1 MAMQGTWLRAQVR
14 YDLLPL
20 NYFVVLIVLPF
31 MVAVLLSA
39 PQVGWAFAIGLP
51 AAVTIVFILAIYLA
65 LKPFQGEVSFIRG
78 HVFWRGRGSWDQL
91 ARNYVKPSRATQT
104 GLIVDVRSNIRG
116 FRISFRNDQ
125 DVTLFIGW
133 LKDAGVPIAQ
143 AAR

>member
-1 MAMQGTWLRAQVR
+1 MR

-20 NYFVVLIVLPF
+20 NYFVVFTALLLV
-31 MVAVLLSA
+31 VGVLLSA
-39 PQVGWAFAIGLP
+39 PQVGWTFAIGLP
-51 AAVTIVFILAIYLA
+51 VAVAMVFILAIYFA

-104 GLIVDVRSNIRG
+104 GLIVDVRSSIRG
-116 FRISFRNDQ
+116 FRISFLNDQ